1 MQTILV
7 TGAYG
12 KVGREVVAQLV
23 ARRDRVVAVDR
34 RDGRVAGVQ
43 MRAVDLGDRAA
54 VEQAVSACDG
64 VIHLGAYP
72 SPEGRA
78 GEDTLINNVLTTYVV
93 VDAATRHKVP
103 VVLASSGSIYGT
115 AWSPEVTFQEEVP
128 VTEAT
133 PVRYVDPYALSK
145 DVAERIGAMAARQ
158 GIGVLALRFHWV
170 VTADEIAEQVEQA
183 DPAEGVRNLWGY
195 VELGDAARACL
206 LAIDHLLATP
216 EPHFDT
222 LLITAADTLRTED
235 TEKLIKQ
242 YSPSTR
248 ITTPIAGTASA
259 FDCSRAADLIGWR
272 PVYAW
277 R

>member
-1 MQTILV
+1 MTLLV
-7 TGAYG
+7 TGANG
-12 KVGREVVAQLV
+12 KIGQEVIAQLV
-23 ARRDRVVAVDR
+23 ARGDHVVAVDR
-34 RDGRVAGVQ
+34 RGGQVAGIDVLP
-43 MRAVDLGDRAA
+43 VDLGDRSA
-54 VEQAVSACDG
+54 VERAVSACDG

-72 SPEGRA
+72 SPEGRT

-93 VDAATRHKVP
+93 VDEATRRGVP

-115 AWSPEVTFQEEVP
+115 AWSEEVTYHKEVP

-133 PVRYVDPYALSK
+133 PVEYVDPYALSK

-170 VTADEIAEQVEQA
+170 VTAAEIAEQVEQS
-183 DPAEGVRNLWGY
+183 DPAAGVRNLWGY

-206 LAIDHLLATP
+206 LSLDHLLAAT
-216 EPHFDT
+216 EPHFET

-235 TEKLIKQ
+235 TEQLINQ
-242 YSPSTR
+242 YSPATR
-248 ITTPIAGTASA
+248 ITTPIPGTASA

-272 PVYAW
+272 PAYTW